1 MTIIVGTK
9 FHAKQAISNFA
20 TKFAPKK
27 VFPIE
32 NRKTEQLLIFFFFFF
47 FELLNFAYSNKSRYQ
62 ISGETDNFDF
72 SDQICPKRILPVKN
86 RVNEYDH

>member
-9 FHAKQAISNFA
+9 FHAKQTISNFA

-47 FELLNFAYSNKSRYQ
+47 FLNYWILHIQ
-62 ISGETDNFDF
+62 ISLDTEF
-72 SDQICPKRILPVKN
+72 QVKLIILIFRTKFALK
-86 RVNEYDH
+86 EYFRSKTE

>member
-32 NRKTEQLLIFFFFFF
+32 NRKTEQ
-47 FELLNFAYSNKSRYQ
+47 LLNFAYSNKSRYQ